1 MLFGRRNVSAGL
13 FVSNRSYVYLALE
26 GEGGSAKVSAS
37 SAGALPDSVAC
48 GASLFSASAKE
59 LKDIFRF
66 VSDAAKPARGGLNFA
81 VPMSA
86 SLLRVASMPGRTR
99 DEARKAFRYEVERHF
114 PFNAEDCVFDLDEID
129 SPLGGGSCVRRVVV
143 SAARRAQAEAV

>member
-26 GEGGSAKVSAS
+26 GEGGSAKVVASA
-37 SAGALPDSVAC
+37 AGALPESAAC

-81 VPMSA
+81 VPMNA
-86 SLLRVASMPGRTR
+86 SLLRVASMPGLHATRRGRRSGMRWSVISRLTRRT
-99 DEARKAFRYEVERHF
+99 ASSTLTK
-114 PFNAEDCVFDLDEID
+114 
-129 SPLGGGSCVRRVVV
+129 
-143 SAARRAQAEAV
+143 

>member
-1 MLFGRRNVSAGL
+1 MSAGL

-26 GEGGSAKVSAS
+26 GEGGSAKVYASA
-37 SAGALPDSVAC
+37 AGALPESVAC

-81 VPMSA
+81 VPMNA
-86 SLLRVASMPGRTR
+86 SLLRVASMPGLA
-99 DEARKAFRYEVERHF
+99 DE
-114 PFNAEDCVFDLDEID
+114 CVA
-129 SPLGGGSCVRRVVV
+129 
-143 SAARRAQAEAV
+143 AARRVDARAYPRRGAKGVPV